1 MKLINYLFLLSIGVI
16 WGANFLFNELA
27 IQSIPPTSVATA
39 RASIGVIVLTV
50 ILQFTN
56 KQKKLF
62 ESKLSNTQVF
72 HLWKKLFFIAFFE
85 ATLPFFLLAWG
96 QQHVDSGQ
104 AAILMGTIP
113 IITTILTKLLI
124 PGTVLNLGNLISV
137 FLGFVG
143 IVVLVGPVSSLSILS
158 NITGKLA
165 ILTAAFSFSLALIL
179 IKKLSDSSP
188 IRSARNL
195 LLCASIQ
202 LIPISLLVDHPW
214 LLRPSLNS
222 LLSVLL
228 LGSLC
233 GGIAYMLYFVLIEQK
248 GPTFTSFSN
257 YLVPIFGTLFGTIFL
272 HEAINLS
279 TIAALL
285 IIIMA
290 TVMNGLVKQGD
301 K

>member
-39 RASIGVIVLTV
+39 RASIGVITLTV

-56 KQKKLF
+56 SRTKLF
-62 ESKLSNTQVF
+62 ESKLSNAQVF
-72 HLWKKLFFIAFFE
+72 NLWKQLFLIAFFE

-96 QQHVDSGQ
+96 QQHVDSSQ

-113 IITTILTKLLI
+113 IITTILAKLLI
-124 PGTVLNLGNLISV
+124 PGTVLKLGNLISI

-143 IVVLVGPVSSLSILS
+143 IVVLFGPVSSLRILS

-165 ILTAAFSFSLALIL
+165 ILIAAFSFSLALIL
-179 IKKLSDSSP
+179 IKKLSNSSP

-202 LIPISLLVDHPW
+202 LIPISLLLDHPW
-214 LLRPSLNS
+214 LLRPSVNS
-222 LLSVLL
+222 LVSLLL
-228 LGSLC
+228 LGSMC

-248 GPTFTSFSN
+248 GPIFASFSN
-257 YLVPIFGTLFGTIFL
+257 YLVTIFGTLLGTIFL
-272 HEAINLS
+272 HEVVNLS

-290 TVMNGLVKQGD
+290 TVMNGLEKQED